1 MLTIGVKAQSSLPPE
16 RVLEAARDF
25 SSQRAEVWSNVNANH
40 LEVHEKGESF
50 AEVTEGTWIVGLF
63 WERSRYEWS
72 QPGSVKATVIESN
85 VFEPGSTW
93 EIRAT
98 ARDGGSAVEMVLNRG
113 FRRGPKGRIG
123 SALNHAIAL
132 NHTVGKWLW
141 GSYLRHAL
149 AAVEKQ
155 AS

>member
-1 MLTIGVKAQSSLPPE
+1 VLTINVKAESSLPPE

-25 SSQRAEVWSNVNANH
+25 SPRREQVWTNVKANH
-40 LEVHEKGESF
+40 LEVHERGESF
-50 AEVTEGTWIVGLF
+50 AEVTEGAWIFGLF

-72 QPGSVKATVIESN
+72 QPGSVKATVIDSN

-98 ARDGGSAVEMVLNRG
+98 SHGTGSTVEMFLNRT

-123 SALNHAIAL
+123 SALNH
-132 NHTVGKWLW
+132 TVGRGWLW
-141 GSYLRHAL
+141 ESYLRHAL
-149 AAVEKQ
+149 ATVEKQ
-155 AS
+155 PT